1 VTKKIGNLDEVTG
14 SFRDASDKVGTLA
27 ENVDRVIRTNESEIA
42 PTLTSL
48 RKAADNIGS
57 TLDEPTRKQI
67 SETVS
72 KLTNAS
78 DRIDRMLAEMEPVA
92 KDLAADPSRSPSTN
106 MGQLLL
112 RANRIAYD
120 LSLVT
125 RAFGDGKGGLN
136 ENGTLQRLITSA
148 EVYDN
153 ISELTATGKALM
165 KSMSPVVRNL
175 GEFSRKV
182 AADPSLIGRGALRQ

>member
-1 VTKKIGNLDEVTG
+1 
-14 SFRDASDKVGTLA
+14 
-27 ENVDRVIRTNESEIA
+27 
-42 PTLTSL
+42 
-48 RKAADNIGS
+48 
-57 TLDEPTRKQI
+57 
-67 SETVS
+67 
-72 KLTNAS
+72 
-78 DRIDRMLAEMEPVA
+78 
-92 KDLAADPSRSPSTN
+92 